1 MSNIV
6 ALVVIAVV
14 VDRDDQQMRRW
25 ERKIAVGYRMFI
37 GLYALAGASTLPVTW
52 LIARS
57 SFLSYLQ
64 SHLLYPL
71 VLLTIVE
78 CCIEWILF
86 RLRRGRQNLLIV
98 TGVLLAGISIYFN
111 PRLHAIESILL
122 LPILASVLFL
132 SPKKV
137 WFAGG
142 LSIIAECVL
151 YFLNPFHG
159 LESGTTP
166 YDLITFIVAL
176 IGETIV
182 CQGIIARGA
191 EIWDELRKRGRLE
204 TELLVRQIVSEKDA
218 KTDALTG
225 LYNRKSFN
233 EYLEFALRISAE
245 TDTPLHLA
253 VIDIDNFKQV
263 NDRHGHLV
271 GDEIL
276 RRTARAIEQHLAAA
290 DFLARYGGEEFA
302 LIIPEMS
309 HDEAVAHMEKIRQ
322 HIADIGHAELDSQR
336 ATVSIGL
343 STYVPGEDAQS
354 LFQRADEC
362 LYQAKKSGKNR
373 TIARM

>member
-6 ALVVIAVV
+6 ALVVIRVAL
-14 VDRDDQQMRRW
+14 DRDDQQLRRW
-25 ERKIAVGYRMFI
+25 ERKIAFGYRMFI
-37 GLYALAGASTLPVTW
+37 GLYALAGASTLPVAW
-52 LIARS
+52 LIARA
-57 SFLSYLQ
+57 SFVSYVQ

-71 VLLTIVE
+71 VLLAVVE
-78 CCIEWILF
+78 GCVEWGLS
-86 RLRRGRQNLLIV
+86 RLRRGRHTLLIV
-98 TGVLLAGISIYFN
+98 TGVLLASIAIYFN

-122 LPILASVLFL
+122 LPILASVFFL

-137 WFAGG
+137 WLAGI
-142 LSIIAECVL
+142 LAMLAECIL
-151 YFLNPFHG
+151 YWLNPFHG
-159 LESGTTP
+159 HESGTTP
-166 YDLITFIVAL
+166 YDLITFIVEL
-176 IGETIV
+176 VGETVV
-182 CQGIIARGA
+182 CHGIIARGA
-191 EIWDELRKRGRLE
+191 EIWEELRKRGRLE

-271 GDEIL
+271 GDDIL
-276 RRTARAIEQHLAAA
+276 RRTARAIEYHLAAG

-309 HDEAVAHMEKIRQ
+309 HEEAVAHVEKIREK
-322 HIADIGHAELDSQR
+322 IANIHHAELTTQH

-343 STYVPGEDAQS
+343 CTYVPGEDSQA
-354 LFQRADEC
+354 LFQRADQC

-373 TIARM
+373 TIAHP